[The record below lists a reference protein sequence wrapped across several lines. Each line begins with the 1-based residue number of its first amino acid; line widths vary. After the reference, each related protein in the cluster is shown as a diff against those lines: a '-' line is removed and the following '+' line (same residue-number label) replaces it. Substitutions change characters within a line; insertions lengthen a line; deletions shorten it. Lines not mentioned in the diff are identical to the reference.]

1 MSNREREYRFDAN
14 APNIN
19 RPLAFP
25 ELARGRT
32 FAQPCNIKVK
42 PLRPRRQGIESYN
55 RAQMALLG
63 LGVFAAV
70 SAVLI
75 TLRIAV
81 WLPGLE

>member
-1 MSNREREYRFDAN
+1 MNNREKEYDLEESLAGGS
-14 APNIN
+14 

-32 FAQPCNIKVK
+32 FAQPFNIKIE
-42 PLRPRRQGIESYN
+42 PRPKRHGDGSYE
-55 RAQMALLG
+55 RARMALVG

-75 TLRIAV
+75 ALRIVV
-81 WLPGLE
+81 WSAG